1 MSGNGAYPEE
11 MDFSHPDIARFS
23 RAVRA
28 TLVTEPDPAAS
39 AAMVRRLA
47 DEARASAAIAA
58 ERAQRRPTSALQPV
72 RRGSVRRRLIAVG
85 LAVAALPL
93 LTAGLAV
100 AGVKL
105 PAAAED
111 AFDAVGIDLPNQAS
125 DSAGPG
131 DSDADQDQGSG
142 NDGAPGASPAAEPGG
157 DKAVKGGKRRGN
169 GPPSHSNAGG
179 NQNPGSTNGK
189 AKGKPAAPPGQS
201 KPKPGNSGGGNAGGN
216 GNAVGK
222 DGTPPGQANKPAS
235 PGNSGSGGSQGQGGG
250 KPPKP

>member
-11 MDFSHPDIARFS
+11 MAFSHPDIANFS

-58 ERAQRRPTSALQPV
+58 ERAQRRPTSALQPTG
-72 RRGSVRRRLIAVG
+72 RRSGARRRLAAVA
-85 LAVAALPL
+85 LAVAAVPL

-105 PAAAED
+105 PAVADDVFSAI
-111 AFDAVGIDLPNQAS
+111 GIELPNQA
-125 DSAGPG
+125 DSAGQG

-142 NDGAPGASPAAEPGG
+142 NDGTPGASPAAEPGS
-157 DKAVKGGKRRGN
+157 DKAVKGRKRRGN
-169 GPPSHSNAGG
+169 GPPDHSNAGG
-179 NQNPGSTNGK
+179 NQNPGSSSSNGK
-189 AKGKPAAPPGQS
+189 AKGKPPSPPGLS
-201 KPKPGNSGGGNAGGN
+201 NKPKNPGGASGGKSA
-216 GNAVGK
+216 
-222 DGTPPGQANKPAS
+222 TPPGQANRPDS
-235 PGNSGSGGSQGQGGG
+235 PGGSGFGNPNSG
-250 KPPKP
+250 